1 MSGTVGAKYDLGNG
15 HTEPSPR
22 LFNTTD
28 NRIGGR
34 GKMQLKYR
42 LCGCK
47 CRLNNRKKRDRH
59 LHSINYPWHP
69 GSLYLLARLTPICL
83 QSLLGSRPPSSTCS
97 DQTPASSKVL
107 ATLNPTLVR
116 LPWRNALLLRAF
128 PIIVLASPFSNTS
141 TSLNQALQ
149 IFTLQAQNSANKK
162 FALCCGSTT
171 LTFWP
176 TYASLFAIQPN

>member
-1 MSGTVGAKYDLGNG
+1 MSGTVGAKYDLGDG

-28 NRIGGR
+28 NRIGRR

-47 CRLNNRKKRDRH
+47 CRLNNRKRETGTSVP
-59 LHSINYPWHP
+59 LISMASWL
-69 GSLYLLARLTPICL
+69 SLPFDSPDSYLAPKSARLT
-83 QSLLGSRPPSSTCS
+83 STEHYLLRS
-97 DQTPASSKVL
+97 DTPSSKVL

-116 LPWRNALLLRAF
+116 LPRSNALLLRVSLM
-128 PIIVLASPFSNTS
+128 IVLASPLSNTS

-149 IFTLQAQNSANKK
+149 IFAHQAQNSPKK
-162 FALCCGSTT
+162 KIALCCGSTT
-171 LTFWP
+171 LTFWL
-176 TYASLFAIQPN
+176 TYASLFAVHPN